1 MGIKYLIKN
10 NIKCETTRDGMRV
23 LLKYLLN
30 KFNAKIRIFKRHM
43 CWCQNATPFKILGL
57 EL

>member
-43 CWCQNATPFKILGL
+43 Y
-57 EL
+57 